1 MKHSIRISL
10 RAGEVVF
17 VNGAMVRVDRK
28 TSLEFLNDVTFLLG
42 NHMIEPEGA
51 TTPLKKMYVIL
62 QNLLTDPSSGFQTRQ
77 SFYEV
82 HAQIIAAAPSEELV
96 AGLEKIRALV
106 NVGRTFES
114 LKALRKLFELEE
126 QIIFQLNNQP
136 AETANVAIGK

>member
-1 MKHSIRISL
+1 MTHSIHISL

-17 VNGAMVRVDRK
+17 INGAMVRVDRK
-28 TSLEFLNDVTFLLG
+28 TSLEFLNNVTFLLG
-42 NHMIEPEGA
+42 SHIIEPEGA

-62 QNLLTDPSSGFQTRQ
+62 QNLLTDPNSGFQTRQ

-106 NVGRTFES
+106 NVGRTFEA
-114 LKALRKLFELEE
+114 LKVLRKLFDLEE
-126 QIIFQLNNQP
+126 RILFQLDNQP